1 MENLAVFDKVG
12 HFHGFDDLK
21 SARIAFHKI
30 SMAATA
36 VLEPLRKAG
45 LTSEFK
51 IYECPMVDESIPGA
65 PKKGRW
71 IQTGARSMGNPYFG
85 SEMLECGEEI
95 KP

>member
-1 MENLAVFDKVG
+1 
-12 HFHGFDDLK
+12 
-21 SARIAFHKI
+21 
-30 SMAATA
+30 
-36 VLEPLRKAG
+36 
-45 LTSEFK
+45 
-51 IYECPMVDESIPGA
+51 MVDESIPGA